1 MSRTGFP
8 GTPPFTLLQEGKQVL
23 LALLMSE
30 SADAPRNGHY
40 LVTLLPEHCGRRTH
54 LPVVQAQ
61 GFIQVG
67 HHMDC
72 QQVPQQRLSLQMLEG
87 QCRLLSC

>member
-1 MSRTGFP
+1 MAH
-8 GTPPFTLLQEGKQVL
+8 TPAPRKGKQVS
-23 LALLMSE
+23 LALTLSE
-30 SADAPRNGHY
+30 SADALRNKHH
-40 LVTLLPEHCGRRTH
+40 LVTLVAEHCRRRTH

-72 QQVPQQRLSLQMLEG
+72 QQVPQQRLPLQVL
-87 QCRLLSC
+87 